1 MPKPKYSNQR
11 TVKIDRKIREGHIF
25 VSFDKEW
32 MAEACGDLNGGAYK
46 VWCYLLSNQD
56 GYEWAISPA
65 DAEKKW
71 GIPTSTFK
79 DGIRE
84 LKEKGYIADGYIH
97 QQRTKAKD
105 EIRPLNR
112 IDENRQI
119 RTDTVLSEDE
129 NHISNNN
136 NNNNNINNDKDTSSE
151 NAGSIPNQPEE
162 EVIATYRSSQLE
174 KIFVFPEGYDWR
186 EHTNDDCIWTV
197 PSGKKVK
204 IIFDD

>member
-25 VSFDKEW
+25 VSFDKDS

-65 DAEKKW
+65 DAEKRW

-79 DGIRE
+79 DGIKE

-105 EIRPLNR
+105 EIRPMNK
-112 IDENRQI
+112 IDENRQF
-119 RTDTVLSEDE
+119 RTDTDLLEDD
-129 NHISNNN
+129 NHISNNY
-136 NNNNNINNDKDTSSE
+136 NNNNINNDKDTSSKD
-151 NAGSIPNQPEE
+151 AGSIPNHQEDE
-162 EVIATYRSSQLE
+162 IYGTIKLSQMENDL
-174 KIFVFPEGYDWR
+174 IYPEGYDWR
-186 EHTNDDCIWTV
+186 DHLDKNNIWTA
-197 PSGKKVK
+197 PSNKKFK
-204 IIFDD
+204 IIFDI